1 MSAGL
6 AKKHAIEAE
15 LNAKRVF
22 IELKRL
28 ESLCESG
35 FDTETMQ
42 AIRQLITAV
51 NDTELPYSNGE
62 YKGLCGLSRPAR
74 KCNMC

>member
-28 ESLCESG
+28 ESLCECS
-35 FDTETMQ
+35 FDTDTMQ
-42 AIRQLITAV
+42 AIRHLIMAV

-62 YKGLCGLSRPAR
+62 H
-74 KCNMC
+74 KCLVGTSQR